1 MSVIKTIAKY
11 CVCIIIV
18 ECSILL
24 GIYIVI
30 VFLQYMNGSLV

>member
-1 MSVIKTIAKY
+1 MSFIKAIAKY
-11 CVCIIIV
+11 CVCIMIV